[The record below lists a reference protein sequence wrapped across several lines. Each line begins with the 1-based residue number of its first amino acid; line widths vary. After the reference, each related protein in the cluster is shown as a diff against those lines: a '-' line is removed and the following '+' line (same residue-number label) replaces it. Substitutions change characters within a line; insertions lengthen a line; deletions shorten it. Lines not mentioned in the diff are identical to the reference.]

1 MTRVN
6 IKIKLNQVIRNEI
19 EKNIK
24 KFKTKYITVLLTKVR
39 EKYFSNL
46 KKCGK

>member
-24 KFKTKYITVLLTKVR
+24 KFKIKYITVKRLRTKFDMIN
-39 EKYFSNL
+39 K
-46 KKCGK
+46 

>member
-24 KFKTKYITVLLTKVR
+24 KFKTKYITVKRLRIKFDMIN
-39 EKYFSNL
+39 K
-46 KKCGK
+46 

>member
-19 EKNIK
+19 KKNIK
-24 KFKTKYITVLLTKVR
+24 KSKTKYITIKRLSTKFDMIN
-39 EKYFSNL
+39 K
-46 KKCGK
+46 